1 MCGSVAITLSI
12 VHFTVSRCRV
22 VPAVTLAFA
31 LTRGSSNEEM
41 RIGAKPPISVQRVMI
56 SLQQP
61 HCMKIQA
68 ASGFFEYFDS
78 EITEPPWWP
87 ALGFSL
93 KPQSAGARSAFG
105 VSGRCGCQRPR
116 TLESSASRPGKNSS
130 QLCTSA
136 TWPECIISNW
146 PSQVDAVE
154 LGGDILSSSWYHC
167 SPSTP
172 CASLPAN
179 FLSLV
184 KTEPPWPQTAW
195 VQSHS
200 SE

>member
-41 RIGAKPPISVQRVMI
+41 RIGARALASVQRVMI

-61 HCMKIQA
+61 HCRKIQA
-68 ASGFFEYFDS
+68 ASGFFEYYDS

-105 VSGRCGCQRPR
+105 TSGWAGCQRPR
-116 TLESSASRPGKNSS
+116 TLESVASRPGKDSS
-130 QLCTSA
+130 LLFTIA
-136 TWPECIISNW
+136 NWPECIMSNW
-146 PSQVDAVE
+146 PAQVDAVVV
-154 LGGDILSSSWYHC
+154 GGDILSRPGYHC
-167 SPSTP
+167 SPAAP
-172 CASLPAN
+172 
-179 FLSLV
+179 
-184 KTEPPWPQTAW
+184 
-195 VQSHS
+195 
-200 SE
+200 